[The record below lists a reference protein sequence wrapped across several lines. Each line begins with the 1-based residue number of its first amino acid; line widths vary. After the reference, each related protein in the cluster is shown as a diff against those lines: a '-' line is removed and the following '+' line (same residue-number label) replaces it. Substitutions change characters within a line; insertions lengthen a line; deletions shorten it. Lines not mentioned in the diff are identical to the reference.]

1 MRRIVLGLTAL
12 VFVFCFVSVAPA
24 QDEDADKA
32 AEEVSVTGK
41 VSVTKEEDAVK
52 AITITSGK
60 GDDAKV
66 YNVALDDNSKG
77 LADHD
82 GKEVTAKGTVAM
94 ADDCTMTLTVTSF
107 EVAGEEKKE
116 EGGEEKSLGNITRGM
131 SASSV
136 NSELGLPVQ
145 IHHGPKKVFGIK
157 VKDGIELWEYH
168 AGEQYIDAIWLVK
181 FQKGIVVGLGR
192 SQGAVLSDIKFGY
205 LK

>member
-24 QDEDADKA
+24 QDEDAAIA

-77 LADHD
+77 LADYD
-82 GKEVTAKGTVAM
+82 GKEVTAKGTVATG
-94 ADDCTMTLTVTSF
+94 DDCTMTLTVTSF

-116 EGGEEKSLGNITRGM
+116 EGGEEKKEEGS
-131 SASSV
+131 
-136 NSELGLPVQ
+136 
-145 IHHGPKKVFGIK
+145 
-157 VKDGIELWEYH
+157 
-168 AGEQYIDAIWLVK
+168 GE
-181 FQKGIVVGLGR
+181 KGE
-192 SQGAVLSDIKFGY
+192 K
-205 LK
+205 

>member
-1 MRRIVLGLTAL
+1 MRRILLGLTAL

-52 AITITSGK
+52 AITITSGE

-116 EGGEEKSLGNITRGM
+116 EGGEEKKEEGS
-131 SASSV
+131 
-136 NSELGLPVQ
+136 
-145 IHHGPKKVFGIK
+145 
-157 VKDGIELWEYH
+157 
-168 AGEQYIDAIWLVK
+168 GE
-181 FQKGIVVGLGR
+181 KGE
-192 SQGAVLSDIKFGY
+192 K
-205 LK
+205 

>member
-24 QDEDADKA
+24 QDADKA
-32 AEEVSVTGK
+32 AEEVSITGR

-107 EVAGEEKKE
+107 EVTGEERKE
-116 EGGEEKSLGNITRGM
+116 EGGEEKKEGS
-131 SASSV
+131 
-136 NSELGLPVQ
+136 
-145 IHHGPKKVFGIK
+145 
-157 VKDGIELWEYH
+157 
-168 AGEQYIDAIWLVK
+168 GE
-181 FQKGIVVGLGR
+181 KGE
-192 SQGAVLSDIKFGY
+192 K
-205 LK
+205 